1 MQRLHAPTKAAT
13 MGLACALLGAAL
25 WLGVH
30 DRSTGAELVVI
41 MLIFITAPLSA
52 FNLSKVFIA
61 HHARPGEL
69 PPTAQAPTGQRW
81 TATRTARRASP
92 RCAGTDPARPPDTPA
107 PAGIPSRR
115 RSCCPTICAPDGT
128 PRTRPVGTVITGS
141 TDIMLKGQVITQ
153 PFSG

>member
-1 MQRLHAPTKAAT
+1 MTGAWTDWVVAGLLVIGGVFGLIGNYGLLRLAEPMQRLHAPTKAAT

-69 PPTAQAPTGQRW
+69 PPTGT
-81 TATRTARRASP
+81 
-92 RCAGTDPARPPDTPA
+92 GTDWATLDRDTN
-107 PAGIPSRR
+107 R
-115 RSCCPTICAPDGT
+115 
-128 PRTRPVGTVITGS
+128 
-141 TDIMLKGQVITQ
+141 
-153 PFSG
+153 